1 MIELSNERIEEIL
14 HTETKKTEAL
24 PLILRSIYTRYM
36 NLFENYIANLD
47 SLDNDKIDEFRKY
60 HEETQSLIKYY
71 YMDIPQDV
79 CTDLEKFEEET
90 GSALLGHEWKKVLYD
105 AYDEFKERSNEWDM
119 SEGYYKA
126 AFKKQALKEFYGKM
140 SEIFRSGFGT
150 ESQTAKDFV
159 GGIHGLL
166 FGKKEK

>member
-1 MIELSNERIEEIL
+1 MKLSNERIQQIL
-14 HTETKKTEAL
+14 HQETPQKEEVKT
-24 PLILRSIYTRYM
+24 ILRAVYIRYM

-71 YMDIPQDV
+71 YMDIPQDI

-90 GSALLGHEWKKVLYD
+90 GSALLGREWKKVLYD

-119 SEGYYKA
+119 SEDYYKA
-126 AFKKQALKEFYGKM
+126 AFKKHALKEFYAAM

-150 ESQTAKDFV
+150 ESQTAKDIM
-159 GGIHGLL
+159 GGISGLL